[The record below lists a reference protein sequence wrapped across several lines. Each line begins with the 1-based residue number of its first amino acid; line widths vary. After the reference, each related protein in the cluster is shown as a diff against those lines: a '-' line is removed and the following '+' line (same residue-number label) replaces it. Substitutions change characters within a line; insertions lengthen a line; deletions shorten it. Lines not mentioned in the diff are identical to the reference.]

1 MNQNACG
8 KAYAP
13 QRRLLTKTVLYMK
26 ITSLLILVTCLQVSA
41 RTFSQRVSVS
51 GHNLSLET
59 VLEKVKLQTG
69 LDVIYNPV
77 ILKGTNPVTLQ
88 EKNADLNKV
97 LKKCFKGQ
105 PVNYLVLFNTI
116 VVTPRPGQPQAK
128 ESTHLEGPPEIEIT
142 LLPVE

>member
-97 LKKCFKGQ
+97 LKKCFK
-105 PVNYLVLFNTI
+105 
-116 VVTPRPGQPQAK
+116 
-128 ESTHLEGPPEIEIT
+128 
-142 LLPVE
+142 